1 MERSIQAQLDSGE
14 EYTVEY
20 RMRKK
25 DGSYI
30 WIHDTGHKTLAEDGR
45 PAITSVCSDITAQ
58 RLAQLEVMNIYNN
71 IPGAVFRCRFDPDF
85 SVIDA
90 NDGLF
95 DFLGYSRE
103 EFAAMGS
110 RMSAVIYP
118 EDLVV
123 MEEKLRAQLEHG
135 NTIQNENRLVCKN
148 GQVKWISIKA
158 QLFAG
163 ENGEQYF
170 YCVFV
175 DITDEKN
182 VQERVKELYE
192 EELAYFAEL
201 SSEGGLVQ
209 GRLNVTQN
217 RLENYTSTED
227 TAIAEIG
234 DTYDE
239 AVKRLAAS
247 AWISDTE
254 GKSSVTCSGKRCW
267 PDMPQARPHIIL
279 NSSAE
284 AAARVPSGAI
294 PACDSA

>member
-1 MERSIQAQLDSGE
+1 M
-14 EYTVEY
+14 
-20 RMRKK
+20 
-25 DGSYI
+25 
-30 WIHDTGHKTLAEDGR
+30 
-45 PAITSVCSDITAQ
+45 
-58 RLAQLEVMNIYNN
+58 
-71 IPGAVFRCRFDPDF
+71 
-85 SVIDA
+85 
-90 NDGLF
+90 
-95 DFLGYSRE
+95 
-103 EFAAMGS
+103 
-110 RMSAVIYP
+110 
-118 EDLVV
+118 
-123 MEEKLRAQLEHG
+123 
-135 NTIQNENRLVCKN
+135 
-148 GQVKWISIKA
+148 
-158 QLFAG
+158 
-163 ENGEQYF
+163 
-170 YCVFV
+170 

-217 RLENYTSTED
+217 RLENYISTED

-247 AWISDTE
+247 AVDIGYGRKIFRDLQRE
-254 GKSSVTCSGKRCW
+254 K
-267 PDMPQARPHIIL
+267 DMPQARPHIIL